1 MTGFLSVLLAVLAVL
16 AYFLTVWAVVR
27 TKEWAKSPRSQAG
40 WLLVTLLLP
49 AVGMVFF
56 WLTEAPQRRNRSRQP
71 PAALA

>member
-1 MTGFLSVLLAVLAVL
+1 MTGFFSVLLVVLGVV
-16 AYFLTVWAVVR
+16 AYALTLWAVVR

-40 WLLVTLLLP
+40 WLFVTVFVP
-49 AVGMVFF
+49 ALGMVFF